1 MMLVSIR
8 LLLITTVLIFGTYT
22 SQVTARGLPS
32 SVDGQALPS
41 LSPMLQRVTP
51 SVVNIATKGT
61 QRLNDN
67 VLRDPFFKRFFGDN
81 FPKEQAIDGTGSGV
95 IIHASQ
101 GHILT
106 NFHVIEGAETILVT
120 LHDGQR
126 IEARVIGTDPRS
138 DLAII
143 AIQANNLRQVRFGNS
158 DSLRVGDFVVAI
170 GNPYGIG
177 QSVTSG
183 IVSALHRN
191 PGIGEYENYIQTD
204 APINLGNSGG
214 PLVNLRGELIGINTA
229 ILGGQSGGN
238 IGIGFAIPV
247 NTIKG
252 IIEQIARFGR
262 VERGEL
268 GLEVRNLNPQEAQRA
283 RIQLNEGAV
292 VERSFPGSNA
302 YRAGLRAGDIIT
314 RMNGT
319 QIVGASSV
327 KNIIGSLRIGARI
340 QLSYLRN
347 GQMLHTTTQ
356 IGKPEVTAGRYIPS
370 PTPHNVNS
378 ANGVI
383 NGAHVPSS
391 QERVVPPAPYSHSQ
405 PAPVQTP
412 IWEERDLNIF

>member
-1 MMLVSIR
+1 MLVSIR
-8 LLLITTVLIFGTYT
+8 LLIIATVLAFGTYT
-22 SQVTARGLPS
+22 SQVTASGLPS
-32 SVDGQALPS
+32 SVNGQALPS

-67 VLRDPFFKRFFGDN
+67 VLRDPFFKRFFGDK

-106 NFHVIEGAETILVT
+106 NYHVIEGAETILVT
-120 LHDGQR
+120 LHDGR
-126 IEARVIGTDPRS
+126 RLEARVVGADPRS

-143 AIQANNLRQVRFGNS
+143 TIQAANLRTVRFGNS

-252 IIEQIARFGR
+252 IIEQIARFGG

-283 RIQLNEGAV
+283 RIPLNEGAV

-314 RMNGT
+314 QMNGT
-319 QIVGASSV
+319 PIIGASSV

-340 QLSYLRN
+340 NLRYLRD
-347 GQMLHTTTQ
+347 GRVLDATTH
-356 IGKPEVTAGRYIPS
+356 IGKPEVTAGQYLPN
-370 PTPHNVNS
+370 PTPQNINANS
-378 ANGVI
+378 ARL
-383 NGAHVPSS
+383 PTS
-391 QERVVPPAPYSHSQ
+391 QERVAPDSPPQ
-405 PAPVQTP
+405 QTPAQAP
-412 IWEERDLNIF
+412 IWEERDLDIF

>member
-1 MMLVSIR
+1 MMLGSIR
-8 LLLITTVLIFGTYT
+8 LLFITILLFFSTYS
-22 SQVTARGLPS
+22 SQIAARGLPS
-32 SVDGQALPS
+32 SVNGQPLPS

-67 VLRDPFFKRFFGDN
+67 VLSDPFFKRFFGEN

-95 IIHASQ
+95 IIHARQ

-106 NFHVIEGAETILVT
+106 NYHVIEGAEKILVT
-120 LHDGQR
+120 LHDGR
-126 IEARVIGTDPRS
+126 RLEARVIGSDPRS
-138 DLAII
+138 DIAII
-143 AIQANNLRQVRFGNS
+143 AVPATNLQQIRFGNS

-252 IIEQIARFGR
+252 IIEQIARFGA

-283 RIQLNEGAV
+283 RIPLNEGAV

-319 QIVGASSV
+319 QIIDASSV

-340 QLSYLRN
+340 QLSYLRE
-347 GQMLHTTTQ
+347 GRILHATTV
-356 IGKPEVTAGRYIPS
+356 IGKPEHTTGRYIPN
-370 PTPHNVNS
+370 PTPHNVNDARLS
-378 ANGVI
+378 
-383 NGAHVPSS
+383 PS
-391 QERVVPPAPYSHSQ
+391 QERTVPNAPAQ
-405 PAPVQTP
+405 PTTPSP
-412 IWEERDLNIF
+412 IWEERDLDIF